1 MEWYEELDFDENPF
15 STNPKKFASHLSGME
30 TVLEDVFYR
39 VAAGSMLFVE
49 GKNGSGKSSILW
61 NVIKKYRGRGKIIYV
76 DCSQI
81 EKELNI
87 EKLLVNKYGFI
98 RGRIMK
104 RKPKNMIL
112 LLDNIEELSPKNSE
126 RVKYFFDQGYLHSVV
141 FAGVSYKKVKFSKSL
156 KERINGELNVS
167 FNQTVNQLKNKI
179 SEVLTLKLVDTDEIN
194 TSLMKQE
201 FVEKSI
207 LSILKNWDLNT
218 ADAVGT
224 TIHFNEN
231 SEKNISKFV
240 NKTCASYIKKGL
252 EIKFDRKG
260 AGFSISPKES
270 SFEISF
276 DDESLLNFFKSNL
289 KPYTKKVLFN

>member
-1 MEWYEELDFDENPF
+1 MEDKLKILTEKLYKDGIEEGN
-15 STNPKKFASHLSGME
+15 KKANE
-30 TVLEDVFYR
+30 I
-39 VAAGSMLFVE
+39 
-49 GKNGSGKSSILW
+49 IL
-61 NVIKKYRGRGKIIYV
+61 KAKTESDKIIS
-76 DCSQI
+76 DAKTKAETLI
-81 EKELNI
+81 KDADLNT
-87 EKLLVNKYGFI
+87 
-98 RGRIMK
+98 
-104 RKPKNMIL
+104 
-112 LLDNIEELSPKNSE
+112 
-126 RVKYFFDQGYLHSVV
+126 
-141 FAGVSYKKVKFSKSL
+141 KSL

-240 NKTCASYIKKGL
+240 NKTCASYLKKGL
-252 EIKFDRKG
+252 EIKFDRTG
-260 AGFSISPKES
+260 SGFSISPKDS